1 MKYHLAQ
8 LNIAYMKGE
17 DINDPIMADFVALLD
32 EINALA
38 EQSEGFVWRLKD
50 DSGNATNLEETGFD
64 NPSVIVNMSVWE
76 SIEALEHFTY
86 RTAHTAVMRDRKKW
100 FEKMGKMHMVLW
112 WIAADHQPSV
122 LEAKERLELLQEKGA
137 TQQAFTF
144 RERFE
149 ASSL

>member
-1 MKYHLAQ
+1 MKHHLAQ

-17 DINDPIMADFVALLD
+17 DINDPVMAEFVAQLD

-64 NPSVIVNMSVWE
+64 DPRVIVNMSVWE

-86 RTAHTAVMRDRKKW
+86 RTAHTTVMRDRKKW
-100 FEKMGKMHMVLW
+100 FEKMEKMHMVLW
-112 WIAADHQPSV
+112 WVAAGHQPSV
-122 LEAKERLELLQEKGA
+122 LEAKERLELLQELGA

-149 ASSL
+149 PINL